1 MNLLVPSKRK
11 EAAVLEILGTM
22 VTHDP
27 LIAMHYQKKTTFAGM
42 KILVIGSG
50 GREHALAWKYAE
62 SASCEAVFVAPGNAG
77 TAEVGTN
84 VPLDVSDHEAVAAF
98 VSNEAIDLVV
108 VGPEQPLVEG
118 IADSLSSKGIAVL
131 GPHADGAMLEGSKD
145 FSKTFMQRYDIP
157 TAKYASFTTAQL
169 DEALDYVSSH
179 PLPVVVKAS
188 GLAAGKGVLI
198 CESHGHAREVVKDM
212 LADQSFGEA
221 GSTIVIEE
229 FLKGIEIS
237 IFVLTDGTDYVLLPS
252 AKDYKRIG
260 EGDTGLNTGGMG
272 AVSPV
277 PFADE
282 AFMNQVKAQIVEPT
296 VRGIKEEGLTY
307 RGFIFIGLM
316 VVEDIPYVLEY
327 NVRMGDPET
336 EVVMPR
342 ITSDFAALSLAAAQ
356 GQLAGQS
363 VEIDPRTCTTVMM
376 VSGGYPGSYEKGKAM
391 TGLDKVEGSML
402 FHAGT
407 RMDGDQLVTN
417 GGRVIAV
424 SSVGDTISDA
434 VSRSLDNVSHISFD
448 GRFYRRDI
456 GQDLLNFES

>member
-1 MNLLVPSKRK
+1 M
-11 EAAVLEILGTM
+11 A
-22 VTHDP
+22 
-27 LIAMHYQKKTTFAGM
+27 
-42 KILVIGSG
+42 
-50 GREHALAWKYAE
+50 
-62 SASCEAVFVAPGNAG
+62 
-77 TAEVGTN
+77 
-84 VPLDVSDHEAVAAF
+84 LDVSDHEAVATF
-98 VSNEAIDLVV
+98 VNSESIDLVV

-118 IADSLSSKGIAVL
+118 MADSLTAMGITVL
-131 GPHADGAMLEGSKD
+131 GPHANGAMLEGSKD
-145 FSKTFMQRYDIP
+145 YSKTFMQKYGIP
-157 TAKYASFTTAQL
+157 TAKYASFTTEQL
-169 DEALDYVSSH
+169 DEALTYVSTH
-179 PLPVVVKAS
+179 PLPVVIKAS

-198 CESHGHAREVVKDM
+198 CESHGHAKEVVKEM

-237 IFVLTDGTDYVLLPS
+237 IFVLTDGKDYVLLPS

-277 PFADE
+277 PFADA
-282 AFMNQVKAQIVEPT
+282 AFINHVKKHIVEPT
-296 VRGIKEEGLTY
+296 VNGINQEGLDY
-307 RGFIFIGLM
+307 KGFIFIGLM
-316 VVEDIPYVLEY
+316 VVNDVPYVLEY

-342 ITSDFAALSLAAAQ
+342 IDSDFATLSMAAAK
-356 GQLAGQS
+356 GELAGHS
-363 VEIDPRTCTTVMM
+363 VDLNPKTCATVMM

-391 TGLDKVEGSML
+391 TGLEKVEGSMV

-407 RMDGDQLVTN
+407 RMDGNQLVTN

-424 SSVGDTISDA
+424 SSIGDNISEA
-434 VSRSLDNVSHISFD
+434 VSRSLKNVSHISFD

>member
-1 MNLLVPSKRK
+1 
-11 EAAVLEILGTM
+11 
-22 VTHDP
+22 
-27 LIAMHYQKKTTFAGM
+27 M

-62 SASCEAVFVAPGNAG
+62 SASCEAVFIAPGNAG

-84 VPLDVSDHEAVAAF
+84 VALDVSDHEAVAAF
-98 VSNEAIDLVV
+98 VRSESIDLVV

-118 IADSLSSKGIAVL
+118 IANSLTAKGITVL
-131 GPHADGAMLEGSKD
+131 GPHANGAMLEGSKD
-145 FSKTFMQRYDIP
+145 YSKTFMQKYGIP
-157 TAKYASFTTAQL
+157 TAKYASFTTEQL
-169 DEALDYVSSH
+169 AEALTYVSTH
-179 PLPVVVKAS
+179 PLPVVIKAS

-198 CESHGHAREVVKDM
+198 CESHGHAKEVVKEM

-237 IFVLTDGTDYVLLPS
+237 IFVLTDGKDYVLLPS

-277 PFADE
+277 PFADA
-282 AFMNQVKAQIVEPT
+282 AFIDHVKQHIVEPT
-296 VRGIKEEGLTY
+296 VKGINQEGLDY
-307 RGFIFIGLM
+307 KGFIFIGLM
-316 VVEDIPYVLEY
+316 VVHDVPYVLEY

-342 ITSDFAALSLAAAQ
+342 ITSDFAALSMAAAR
-356 GQLAGQS
+356 GELTGHS
-363 VEIDPRTCTTVMM
+363 VELAPQTCTTVMM
-376 VSGGYPGSYEKGKAM
+376 VSGGYPGSYEKGKSIS
-391 TGLDKVEGSML
+391 GLEKVAGSTV

-407 RMDGDQLVTN
+407 RMEGDQLVTN

-424 SSVGDTISDA
+424 SSMGDNISEA
-434 VSRSLDNVSHISFD
+434 VSRSLENVSHISFD

>member
-1 MNLLVPSKRK
+1 
-11 EAAVLEILGTM
+11 
-22 VTHDP
+22 
-27 LIAMHYQKKTTFAGM
+27 M

-50 GREHALAWKYAE
+50 GREHALAWKYTE
-62 SASCEAVFVAPGNAG
+62 SASCEAVFIAPGNAG

-84 VPLDVSDHEAVAAF
+84 VALDVSDHAAVAAF
-98 VSNEAIDLVV
+98 VNSESIDLVV

-118 IADSLSSKGIAVL
+118 MADSLSSMGINVL
-131 GPHADGAMLEGSKD
+131 GPHANGAMLEGSKD
-145 FSKTFMQRYDIP
+145 YSKTFMQKYGIP
-157 TAKYASFTTAQL
+157 TAKYASFTTEQL
-169 DEALDYVSSH
+169 DEALAYVSNH

-198 CESHGHAREVVKDM
+198 CESHGHAKEVVKEM

-237 IFVLTDGTDYVLLPS
+237 IFVLTDGKDYVLLPS

-277 PFADE
+277 PFAD
-282 AFMNQVKAQIVEPT
+282 ATFINHVKKHIVEPT
-296 VRGIKEEGLTY
+296 VQGINEEGLDY
-307 RGFIFIGLM
+307 KGFIFIGLM
-316 VVEDIPYVLEY
+316 VVDDIPYVLEY

-336 EVVMPR
+336 EVLMPR
-342 ITSDFAALSLAAAQ
+342 ISSDFAALSLAAAK
-356 GQLAGQS
+356 GELAGHR
-363 VEIDPRTCTTVMM
+363 VELDPRTCTTVMM
-376 VSGGYPGSYEKGKAM
+376 VSGGYPGSYEKGKAI
-391 TGLDKVEGSML
+391 TGLEKVEGSMV

-407 RMDGDQLVTN
+407 RMNGDQLVTN

-424 SSVGDTISDA
+424 SSMGDNISEA
-434 VSRSLDNVSHISFD
+434 VSRSLENVSHISFD